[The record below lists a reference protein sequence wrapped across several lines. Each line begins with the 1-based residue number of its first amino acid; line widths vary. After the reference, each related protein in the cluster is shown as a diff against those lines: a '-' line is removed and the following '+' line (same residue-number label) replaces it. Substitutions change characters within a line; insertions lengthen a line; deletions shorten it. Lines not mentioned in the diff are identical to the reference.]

1 MAKKL
6 PAAVLSL
13 TIAKQSERVL
23 DVVPPLI
30 KSHVSREA
38 WNKQVRRALERGSSS
53 PFKAARNAALSLPSK
68 GTQSPV
74 SGRRYM
80 RRRIADSLAVRTR
93 TTFDPTVSIVSRR
106 DRMGDAP
113 TLPKRT
119 NEGRWRHK
127 VFGNEGVWVTQY
139 SRQGWFDNTVSSAAN
154 VTVRTELV
162 KVLSLLESRWTV

>member
-1 MAKKL
+1 MAKRS
-6 PAAVLSL
+6 PNILSITL
-13 TIAKQSERVL
+13 AKQSQKTL
-23 DVVPPLI
+23 NVVPPLI
-30 KSHVSREA
+30 KQHVSREA
-38 WNKQVRRALERGSSS
+38 WRKQVSRALERGASS
-53 PFKAARNAALSLPSK
+53 PLKAARNAALSLPSK
-68 GTQSPV
+68 ETKSPV

-80 RRRIADSLAVRTR
+80 RRRIADSLGVSIR
-93 TTFDPTVSIVSRR
+93 TTRDPAVSIVSRR